1 MAISSIN
8 TAKKSGYL
16 HSRERNWALVTHKKL
31 TQMDKIPT
39 CRSETVKLLEENRKF
54 HDIGLG
60 KALSLTLKAEATKA
74 GTNTGYE
81 QQESF
86 CIAEDAKVKTQ
97 PEKRENICKTYF

>member
-60 KALSLTLKAEATKA
+60 KALPLTLKAEATKT
-74 GTNTGYE
+74 GTNPGY
-81 QQESF
+81 
-86 CIAEDAKVKTQ
+86 
-97 PEKRENICKTYF
+97 